1 MDWEKPIEIAE
12 DIFWVGAKLPED
24 KFQCHVYLLRHGE
37 ESVLFDP
44 GSLLTFEKTLRKIKS
59 LIDPREVKYFV
70 CHHQDPDITASIS
83 RYEDL
88 YPRDD
93 RLVVTHWRTQ
103 ALLKHYAWKAG
114 FYIVDEHDWK
124 LKLGDDR
131 LLKFIFTPYAHFP
144 GAICTYDVK
153 TKVLFSSDIFGG
165 FISQDTIFAEDT
177 SCFEDV
183 KLFHEH
189 YMPSSEILRHAL
201 SQIRSLDLNLIAPQ
215 HGYIIPRELIP
226 VFIDLLSNLEC
237 GLFKFSY
244 ETRNVVFLS
253 HIGHFFQRVITALI
267 KHFSFE
273 DTLGE
278 MHRAL
283 YELFEIED
291 FSVVGFGEPEV
302 ILYRPLSGIKHQIL
316 DEDSAQRLRKL
327 LKSIMEEPFQLL
339 SGEEIK
345 AALKTARLPYHILL
359 PLALPQ
365 KELGIAF
372 LSFKEKPE
380 RFLQSGKD
388 FLQKLAHI
396 ITHLLNKELE
406 IASAEKEKERFY
418 NYAVRDNLT
427 GVYNRFYLNFQFKE
441 FMANVLRYHIPLS
454 VITLD
459 IDHFKGINDTYGHL
473 AGDRVLKRLAEI
485 LIGNLRRGDIVIRYG
500 GEEFLILLPYTYLE
514 EACEVAERIRKTVAE
529 SDFPINGTSLK
540 VTISLGV
547 AFLEPGIRSLED
559 LIRIADERLYMA
571 KNSGR
576 NRVICGREQ

>member
-1 MDWEKPIEIAE
+1 MDWGKPIEIAE

-44 GSLLTFEKTLRKIKS
+44 GSLLTFEETLRKIKS
-59 LIDPREVKYFV
+59 LIDPREVRYFV
-70 CHHQDPDITASIS
+70 CHHQDPDITACIS

-93 RLVVTHWRTQ
+93 RLVVTHWRTR
-103 ALLKHYAWKAG
+103 ALLKHYGWKAG
-114 FYIVDEHDWK
+114 FYLVDEHDWK
-124 LKLGDDR
+124 LKLGEDR

-165 FISQDTIFAEDT
+165 FVSQDTIFAEDA
-177 SCFEDV
+177 SCFEDI

-215 HGYIIPRELIP
+215 HGYILRRDLIP
-226 VFIDLLSNLEC
+226 VFMDLLSNLEC
-237 GLFKFSY
+237 GYFKFSY

-253 HIGHFFQRVITALI
+253 RIGHFLQRMITALI
-267 KHFSFE
+267 KSFSFE
-273 DTLGE
+273 DTLRE
-278 MHRAL
+278 MQKAL

-291 FSVVGFGEPEV
+291 FFVVGFGEPEV
-302 ILYRPLSGIKHQIL
+302 ILYHPLSGIKHRIL
-316 DEDSAQRLRKL
+316 EEKASEKL
-327 LKSIMEEPFQLL
+327 KALFNSIAEESFSLI
-339 SGEEIK
+339 SGEKLRE
-345 AALKTARLPYHILL
+345 ALQRAPLPCYILL

-372 LSFKEKPE
+372 LGFKEKPE
-380 RFLQSGKD
+380 EFLQSGKD
-388 FLQKLAHI
+388 FLQKLANMV
-396 ITHLLNKELE
+396 THLLNKELE
-406 IASAEKEKERFY
+406 ITSAEKEKERFY
-418 NYAVRDNLT
+418 NYAVKDNLT
-427 GVYNRFYLNFQFKE
+427 GCYNRFYLNLQLKE
-441 FMANVLRYHIPLS
+441 FMANVLRYHVPLS
-454 VITLD
+454 VILLD
-459 IDHFKGINDTYGHL
+459 IDHFKKINDTYGHL

-485 LIGNLRRGDIVIRYG
+485 LIGNLRKGDTVIRYG

-559 LIRIADERLYMA
+559 LISIADERLYMA
-571 KNSGR
+571 KNRGR
-576 NRVICGREQ
+576 NRVICGMEG